1 MQWIIILKDITLQNS
16 QLSNNERVIKA
27 TREQSTKHADLV
39 FIRKCH
45 IFSFN
50 SFTSNSGQHKEIE
63 WVHGIRPSDSWFN
76 T

>member
-39 FIRKCH
+39 FICKYH
-45 IFSFN
+45 I
-50 SFTSNSGQHKEIE
+50 FTSNSGQHKEIE